1 MYLLDSLIVSALRR
15 ARSGPVDAGLVV
27 WAGGVPRQELFLSA
41 QSLLD
46 LQDEAAG
53 ISRQDKAG
61 GMAVEEWIED
71 RVIPAFEGRILPID
85 LAVVRRSATLAYPDR
100 RDALIVATALEHR
113 LTLVTQRLSLYKI
126 GRPKLFSPW
135 GYAPEEEAE
144 DWRQA
149 ARGSTQWFKNLFVR
163 V

>member
-1 MYLLDSLIVSALRR
+1 VYLLDTVVVSELRA
-15 ARSGPVDAGLVV
+15 ARSGSVDPGLVA

-53 ISRQDKAG
+53 IARHDKANS
-61 GMAVEEWIED
+61 MALSEWIEG
-71 RVIPAFEGRILPID
+71 RVVPAFDGRILPID
-85 LAVVRRSATLAYPDR
+85 LAVARRSATLAYPER
-100 RDALIVATALEHR
+100 RDALVVATALEHG
-113 LTLVTQRLSLYKI
+113 LTLVTQRPSAYKT

-135 GYAPEEEAE
+135 GYVPAEEPE
-144 DWRQA
+144 DWREA

>member
-1 MYLLDSLIVSALRR
+1 MYLLDSMVVRELRR
-15 ARSGPVDAGLVV
+15 ARTAPADPGLLA

-46 LQDEAAG
+46 LQDEAA
-53 ISRQDKAG
+53 SAMRHDKASG
-61 GMAVEEWIED
+61 AALSEWIAD
-71 RVIPAFEGRILPID
+71 RVVPAFEGRILPID
-85 LAVVRRSATLAYPDR
+85 LAVARRSAMLAYAER
-100 RDALIVATALEHR
+100 RDALLVATALEHG
-113 LTLVTQRLSLYKI
+113 LTLVTQHPSTYKT

-135 GYAPEEEAE
+135 GYTPTEAVE

-149 ARGSTQWFKNLFVR
+149 ARGGTQWLKNLFVR